1 MRITC
6 AACSTDFE
14 ARSSRARFC
23 SAKCRYDAHYR
34 RTRLGLPEG
43 PATPEPAKGKAKP
56 MRTAK
61 AKPEAVPTGALGAV
75 LDELQ
80 AAGRLQSSA
89 GQAAVALARRIDDG
103 AESSA
108 GLAALTREMRAA
120 MAEALSRAEATGD
133 ALDELRARREARRV
147 S

>member
-6 AACSTDFE
+6 AACSTEFD

-23 SAKCRYDAHYR
+23 SAKCRTDAHYR
-34 RTRLGLPEG
+34 RTKLGLPEAKN
-43 PATPEPAKGKAKP
+43 PPAKPKRTRKVKP
-56 MRTAK
+56 A
-61 AKPEAVPTGALGAV
+61 PETDAPVGTLGAV
-75 LDELQ
+75 LAELRE
-80 AAGRLQSSA
+80 AGRLDSSA

-108 GLAALTREMRAA
+108 GLAALTRELRAA
-120 MAEALSRAEATGD
+120 MAEALARAEAAGD

-147 S
+147 G

>member
-1 MRITC
+1 MEATC
-6 AACSTDFE
+6 ARCAQPFS
-14 ARSSRARFC
+14 AASKRARFC
-23 SAKCRYDAHYR
+23 SVKCRTQA
-34 RTRLGLPEG
+34 TRARAAGQPESL
-43 PATPEPAKGKAKP
+43 APAKPKRAS
-56 MRTAK
+56 K
-61 AKPEAVPTGALGAV
+61 AKPEAVPTGTLGAV
-75 LDELQ
+75 MAELQ
-80 AAGRLQSSA
+80 AAGRLDSSA

-133 ALDELRARREARRV
+133 ALDELRARREARRA

>member
-1 MRITC
+1 MDKSC
-6 AACSTDFE
+6 ARC
-14 ARSSRARFC
+14 ARTFTAKRQVARFC
-23 SAKCRYDAHYR
+23 SVACRNAAAAARAK
-34 RTRLGLPEG
+34 GQPE
-43 PATPEPAKGKAKP
+43 AKVVPAKPK
-56 MRTAK
+56 RTAK
-61 AKPEAVPTGALGAV
+61 AKPEAVPTGTLGAV
-75 LDELQ
+75 VDELQ

>member
-6 AACSTDFE
+6 AACSTDFD

-34 RTRLGLPEG
+34 RTKLGLPEG
-43 PATPEPAKGKAKP
+43 PAKPEQAKPKRTRKAKP
-56 MRTAK
+56 T
-61 AKPEAVPTGALGAV
+61 PESDAPVGTLGAV
-75 LDELQ
+75 LAELRE
-80 AAGRLQSSA
+80 AGRLDSSA

-108 GLAALTREMRAA
+108 GLAALTRELRAA
-120 MAEALSRAEATGD
+120 MAEALARAEAAGD

-147 S
+147 G

>member
-1 MRITC
+1 MEAIC
-6 AACSTDFE
+6 ARCAQPFS
-14 ARSSRARFC
+14 AASKRARFC
-23 SAKCRYDAHYR
+23 SVKCRTQA
-34 RTRLGLPEG
+34 TRARAAGQPESL
-43 PATPEPAKGKAKP
+43 TPAKPK
-56 MRTAK
+56 RIVK
-61 AKPEAVPTGALGAV
+61 AKPEAVTTGALGAV

>member
-1 MRITC
+1 MDKSC
-6 AACSTDFE
+6 ARC
-14 ARSSRARFC
+14 ARTFTAKRQVARFC
-23 SAKCRYDAHYR
+23 SVACRNAAAAARAKGQPEAKVVPAKPKAK
-34 RTRLGLPEG
+34 RTRKAAGLE
-43 PATPEPAKGKAKP
+43 
-56 MRTAK
+56 
-61 AKPEAVPTGALGAV
+61 PEAVPTGALGAV